1 MRIKVH
7 IVCLVMLLAAVGC
20 RELPAYF
27 KGGAPLA
34 KVAHRTL
41 YLHEVER
48 LAPEGISGD
57 DSAAFY
63 RLYVERWV
71 SRQLKLGEAE
81 RIFPEEELADVEAMV
96 EEYRQSLLIRKL
108 DRHYV
113 DSRIDTLFTDEA
125 IQTYYNTH
133 LADFRSDRT
142 LVKGRILRLPDGEP
156 RTKKLLALMRAP
168 GPESRK
174 DLEDICT
181 KQNFRFEDL
190 GTEWIEWDEFLSR
203 LPALRDHD
211 YSSLLASSDIQQM
224 RDNHSN
230 YYFQLTSVRR
240 AGEALPLERVRETI
254 RRILFNQRQGEVI
267 RDHERELR
275 EEADE
280 RGRVKIYYGNETER
294 ESE

>member
-1 MRIKVH
+1 MKIRIT
-7 IVCLVMLLAAVGC
+7 CLAVLLLAVGC
-20 RELPAYF
+20 RELPVYF

-34 KVAHRTL
+34 KAGHRTL

-63 RLYVERWV
+63 RMYADRWV
-71 SRQLKLGEAE
+71 ARQLKLGEAE
-81 RIFPEEELADVEAMV
+81 RIFSEEELADVEAMV

-108 DRHYV
+108 DRYYV
-113 DSRIDTLFTDEA
+113 DSRIDTTFTEEM
-125 IQTYYNTH
+125 IQQYYNAH
-133 LADFRSDRT
+133 LSDFKSDRT
-142 LVKGRILRLPDGEP
+142 LVKGRILRLPDGE
-156 RTKKLLALMRAP
+156 RQTKKLLALMRAP

-181 KQNFRFEDL
+181 KQNFRFEEF
-190 GTEWIEWDEFLSR
+190 GTEWIDWDEFLSR
-203 LPALRDHD
+203 LPVLRDQD
-211 YSSLLASSDIQQM
+211 YSPLLASSDIQQM

-254 RRILFNQRQGEVI
+254 RRILFNQRQGELI
-267 RDHERELR
+267 RTHERELR
-275 EEADE
+275 EAAGE
-280 RGRVKIYYGNETER
+280 RGRVKIYYEDETEY
-294 ESE
+294 E